1 MKRKASYL
9 KIFLLGFG
17 FFGISVLWSLYNS
30 DIPIILKNVY
40 NLKYSATGWVMNID
54 NILAITLI
62 PLVGFWSDHIW
73 TRIGRRMPFII
84 STLPVGAVLFAV
96 IPWIPLW
103 LGTGASSLIALIA
116 VLFFINICMGISRS
130 PIIALMPDLVP
141 PEERSPANGV
151 INFMGGAGSLLVY
164 FLVGKILTTNRPL
177 GFAIAGGSVLL
188 ATIVMFLSISEPR
201 DALNRK
207 APQSDHADFSLLRKI
222 WTPKYRSLMLIC
234 LAIFFWFIAYNAIET
249 YYPTYM
255 NLEGPAVKALITKL
269 GTATPTDAGQIAQ
282 LEKARSAAEG
292 TAKFNLGVFSLA
304 FMVLAIP
311 AGFIG
316 KAIGRKNTILIGLVG
331 VIIMVLLLAFGISTS
346 TTLGLFVM
354 GGLSWAL
361 VNINSL
367 PTVLDMG
374 DLEMVGALTGIYY
387 FFSQA
392 ASIVSPPLVGRI
404 ADLAGGTMSV
414 MFPYAGIFFVLA
426 AVCMLFVRPGDRPA
440 VSSTQTSNDVNTPT
454 DAHAAV

>member
-1 MKRKASYL
+1 MKRKASYV

-17 FFGISVLWSLYNS
+17 FFGISILWSLYNS
-30 DIPIILKNVY
+30 DVPIMLKSLY
-40 NLKYSATGWVMNID
+40 NLSYTASGWVMNVD

-62 PLVGFWSDHIW
+62 PLVGFWSDHVW

-84 STLPVGAVLFAV
+84 STLPLGAVLFALV
-96 IPWIPLW
+96 PWIPL
-103 LGTGASSLIALIA
+103 LFGSSATSLVVFIL
-116 VLFFINICMGISRS
+116 VLFLMNVCMGISRS

-151 INFMGGAGSLLVY
+151 INFMGGFGSLLVY
-164 FLVGKILTTNRPL
+164 FVIGKISTTNRPL
-177 GFAIAGGSVLL
+177 GFAIAGASVLV
-188 ATIVMFLSISEPR
+188 AAVVMFLSIRETR
-201 DALNRK
+201 DSLDRAT
-207 APQSDHADFSLLRKI
+207 PQSEHADFSLLRTM

-255 NLEGPAVKALITKL
+255 HYEGPAVKALIAKL
-269 GTATPTDAGQIAQ
+269 GTATPTEATQVAQ
-282 LEKARSAAEG
+282 LEAARQTSEAS
-292 TAKFNLGVFSLA
+292 AKFNFGIMSLA

-316 KAIGRKNTILIGLVG
+316 KALGRKKTILLGLVG
-331 VIIMVLLLAFGISTS
+331 VILMVLLLALNIAGAGV
-346 TTLGLFVM
+346 LAVFVM

-374 DLEMVGALTGIYY
+374 GLEMVGALTGVYY

-426 AVCMLFVRPGDRPA
+426 AVCMLFMHPDNNPVVSSVHGPA
-440 VSSTQTSNDVNTPT
+440 V
-454 DAHAAV
+454 

>member
-1 MKRKASYL
+1 MKRKASYF

-17 FFGISVLWSLYNS
+17 FFGLSVLWSLYNS
-30 DIPIILKNVY
+30 DIPILLRNVY
-40 NLKYSATGWVMNID
+40 TLSYTASGWVMNLD

-62 PLVGFWSDHIW
+62 PLVGFWSDHLW

-84 STLPVGAVLFAV
+84 STLPIGGLLFALV
-96 IPWIPLW
+96 PWIPLW
-103 LGTGASSLIALIA
+103 LGASTTSLTAFIL
-116 VLFFINICMGISRS
+116 VLFFVNICMGISRS
-130 PIIALMPDLVP
+130 PVIALMPDLVP

-151 INFMGGAGSLLVY
+151 INFMGGFGSLLVY
-164 FLVGKILTTNRPL
+164 FVVGKISTTNRPL
-177 GFAIAGGSVLL
+177 GFAIAGASVLV
-188 ATIVMFLSISEPR
+188 AAVIMFLSINEMR
-201 DALNRK
+201 DSLDRK
-207 APQSDHADFSLLRKI
+207 APQSEHADFSLLRTM
-222 WTPKYRSLMLIC
+222 WTPKYRSLLLIC
-234 LAIFFWFIAYNAIET
+234 LAIFFWFIAFNAIET
-249 YYPTYM
+249 YYPAYM
-255 NLEGPAVKALITKL
+255 HAESPAVRNLIARL
-269 GTATPTDAGQIAQ
+269 GTATPTDVTQIAE
-282 LEKARSAAEG
+282 LDKARQASEA

-304 FMVLAIP
+304 FMLLSIP

-316 KAIGRKNTILIGLVG
+316 KRLGRKTTILIGLAG
-331 VIIMVLLLAFGISTS
+331 IIIMVLLLAFGIA
-346 TTLGLFVM
+346 TTGGLAIFVM

-374 DLEMVGALTGIYY
+374 NLELVGALTGIYY

-426 AVCMLFVRPGDRPA
+426 AICILFMHPEDKPAISFDQTLSADEPA
-440 VSSTQTSNDVNTPT
+440 V
-454 DAHAAV
+454 

>member
-1 MKRKASYL
+1 MKRKVSYF

-17 FFGISVLWSLYNS
+17 FFGISILWSLYNS
-30 DIPIILKNVY
+30 DVPILLKNVY
-40 NLKYSATGWVMNID
+40 NLPYSASGWVMNID

-84 STLPVGAVLFAV
+84 STLPVGAILFALV
-96 IPWIPLW
+96 PWIPLW
-103 LGTGASSLIALIA
+103 FGSTVTSLVVFMF
-116 VLFFINICMGISRS
+116 VLFFMNVALGISRS

-141 PEERSPANGV
+141 SEERSPANGI
-151 INFMGGAGSLLVY
+151 INFMGGFGSLLVY
-164 FLVGKILTTNRPL
+164 FVVGKISTTNRPL
-177 GFAIAGGSVLL
+177 GFAIAGVSVLV
-188 ATIVMFLSISEPR
+188 ATVIMFLSINEAR
-201 DALNRK
+201 DSLDRK
-207 APQSDHADFSLLRKI
+207 APQSEHADFSLLRKI
-222 WTPKYRSLMLIC
+222 WTPRYRSLLLVC

-255 NLEGPAVKALITKL
+255 HYEGPAVKAVIARL
-269 GTATPTDAGQIAQ
+269 GTSTPTDAAAVAQ
-282 LEKARSAAEG
+282 LEKVQQTSEAA
-292 TAKFNLGVFSLA
+292 AKTNLGIFSLA
-304 FMVLAIP
+304 FMLLAIP

-316 KAIGRKNTILIGLVG
+316 KALGRKTTILIGLAG
-331 VIIMVLLLAFGISTS
+331 VIIMVLLLALGIA
-346 TTLGLFVM
+346 TTAGLVVFLM

-367 PTVLDMG
+367 PVVLDMG
-374 DLEMVGALTGIYY
+374 DLEMVGALTGVYY

-426 AVCMLFVRPGDRPA
+426 ASCMLFMRPEDRPVA
-440 VSSTQTSNDVNTPT
+440 STPDLGV
-454 DAHAAV
+454 

>member
-17 FFGISVLWSLYNS
+17 FFGISILWSLYNS
-30 DIPIILKNVY
+30 DIPIMLKSVY
-40 NLKYSATGWVMNID
+40 NMSYTGSGWVMNID

-62 PLVGFWSDHIW
+62 PLVGFWSDHVW

-84 STLPVGAVLFAV
+84 STLPAGAVLFALV
-96 IPWIPLW
+96 PWIPLW
-103 LGTGASSLIALIA
+103 FGSGTTSLVVFMLTLCI
-116 VLFFINICMGISRS
+116 VNICMGISRS

-151 INFMGGAGSLLVY
+151 INFMGGFGSLLVY
-164 FLVGKILTTNRPL
+164 FVIGKISTTNRPV
-177 GFAIAGGSVLL
+177 GFAIAGGCVLL
-188 ATIVMFLSISEPR
+188 AAIVLVLSINEPR
-201 DALNRK
+201 DALDRQ
-207 APQSDHADFSLLRKI
+207 APQSEHTDFSLLRKM
-222 WTPKYRSLMLIC
+222 WTPRYRSLMLIC
-234 LAIFFWFIAYNAIET
+234 LAIFFWFIAYNAVET

-255 NLEGPAVKALITKL
+255 HYEGPAVKALITRL
-269 GTATPTDAGQIAQ
+269 GTATPTDAAQ
-282 LEKARSAAEG
+282 LAQLNSVRQASEAS
-292 TAKFNLGVFSLA
+292 AKFNFGVMSLA

-316 KAIGRKNTILIGLVG
+316 KGIGRKNTILIGLVG
-331 VIIMVLLLAFGISTS
+331 VILMVLLLALNIAGKG
-346 TTLGLFVM
+346 TLAIFVM

-367 PTVLDMG
+367 PMVLDMG
-374 DLEMVGALTGIYY
+374 SLEMVGALTGVYY

-392 ASIVSPPLVGRI
+392 ADIISPPLVGRI

-414 MFPYAGIFFVLA
+414 MFPYAGIFFVLS
-426 AVCMLFVRPGDRPA
+426 AVCMLFVRSSAKEPA
-440 VSSTQTSNDVNTPT
+440 SQPDSVQVTRKTPA
-454 DAHAAV
+454 AH

>member
-1 MKRKASYL
+1 MKRKASYF

-17 FFGISVLWSLYNS
+17 FFGLSILWSLYNS
-30 DIPIILKNVY
+30 DIPIMLKNVY
-40 NLKYSATGWVMNID
+40 NLSYTASGWVMNLD

-62 PLVGFWSDHIW
+62 PVVGFWSDHLW

-84 STLPVGAVLFAV
+84 STLPIGGILFALV
-96 IPWIPLW
+96 PWIPLW
-103 LGTGASSLIALIA
+103 LGAGATSLMAFIL
-116 VLFFINICMGISRS
+116 VLFFVNICMGISRS

-151 INFMGGAGSLLVY
+151 INFMGGFGSLLVY
-164 FLVGKILTTNRPL
+164 FVVGKISTTNRPL
-177 GFAIAGGSVLL
+177 GFAIAGIAVLV
-188 ATIVMFLSISEPR
+188 AAVIMFLSIRETR
-201 DALNRK
+201 DSLDRK
-207 APQSDHADFSLLRKI
+207 APRSEHADFSLLRKM
-222 WTPKYRSLMLIC
+222 WTPKYRSLLLIC
-234 LAIFFWFIAYNAIET
+234 LAIFFWFIAFNAIET

-255 NLEGPAVKALITKL
+255 HAESPAVRAVIARL
-269 GTATPTDAGQIAQ
+269 GTATPTDTAQIAE
-282 LEKARSAAEG
+282 LTAARQSSEAG
-292 TAKFNLGVFSLA
+292 AKFNLGVFSLA
-304 FMVLAIP
+304 FMLLSIP

-316 KAIGRKNTILIGLVG
+316 RRLGRKTTILIGLAG
-331 VIIMVLLLAFGISTS
+331 VIVMVLLLAFGIA
-346 TTLGLFVM
+346 TTAGLAIFVM

-374 DLEMVGALTGIYY
+374 DLEMVGALTGVYY

-426 AVCMLFVRPGDRPA
+426 AVCMLFLNPGDKPGASSNNGPA
-440 VSSTQTSNDVNTPT
+440 V
-454 DAHAAV
+454 

>member
-1 MKRKASYL
+1 MKRKASYF

-17 FFGISVLWSLYNS
+17 FFGISILWSLYNS
-30 DIPIILKNVY
+30 DIPILLKNVY
-40 NLKYSATGWVMNID
+40 SLPYSASGWVMNVD

-84 STLPVGAVLFAV
+84 STLPIGGLLFALV
-96 IPWIPLW
+96 PWIPLW
-103 LGTGASSLIALIA
+103 LGASATSLTAFIL
-116 VLFFINICMGISRS
+116 VLFFVNICMGISRS

-151 INFMGGAGSLLVY
+151 INFMGGFGSLLVY
-164 FLVGKILTTNRPL
+164 FVVGKISTTNRPL
-177 GFAIAGGSVLL
+177 GFAIAGASVLV
-188 ATIVMFLSISEPR
+188 AIVIMFLSINETR
-201 DALNRK
+201 DSLDRK
-207 APQSDHADFSLLRKI
+207 VPQSEHADFSLLRTM
-222 WTPKYRSLMLIC
+222 WTPKYRSLLLVC

-255 NLEGPAVKALITKL
+255 HYEGPAVKALIAKL
-269 GTATPTDAGQIAQ
+269 GTAAPTDSTAIAQ
-282 LEKARSAAEG
+282 LEKVRQTSEASAK
-292 TAKFNLGVFSLA
+292 TNLGVFSLA
-304 FMVLAIP
+304 FMLLSIP

-316 KAIGRKNTILIGLVG
+316 KALGRKTTILIGLVG
-331 VIIMVLLLAFGISTS
+331 VTIMVLLLAFGIASTA
-346 TTLGLFVM
+346 GLAVFLM

-361 VNINSL
+361 VNIISL

-374 DLEMVGALTGIYY
+374 NLEMVGALTGVYY

-426 AVCMLFVRPGDRPA
+426 AACMLFMHPENKPA
-440 VSSTQTSNDVNTPT
+440 VSSDQTLFADGP
-454 DAHAAV
+454 AV

>member
-1 MKRKASYL
+1 MKRKASYS

-17 FFGISVLWSLYNS
+17 FFGLSVLWSLYNS
-30 DIPIILKNVY
+30 DIPIMLKNVY
-40 NLKYSATGWVMNID
+40 NLSYSASGWVMNLD

-62 PLVGFWSDHIW
+62 PLVGFWSDHLW

-84 STLPVGAVLFAV
+84 STLPIGGILFALV
-96 IPWIPLW
+96 PWIPLW
-103 LGTGASSLIALIA
+103 LGASSTSLIAFIL
-116 VLFFINICMGISRS
+116 VLFFVNICMGISRS

-151 INFMGGAGSLLVY
+151 INFMGGFGSLLVY
-164 FLVGKILTTNRPL
+164 FVVGRISTTNRPL
-177 GFAIAGGSVLL
+177 GFAIAGASVLV
-188 ATIVMFLSISEPR
+188 AAVVMFLSIKESR
-201 DALNRK
+201 DSLDRK
-207 APQSDHADFSLLRKI
+207 APQSDHADFSLLRKM
-222 WTPKYRSLMLIC
+222 WTPKFRSLLLVC
-234 LAIFFWFIAYNAIET
+234 LAIFFWFIAFNAVET

-255 NLEGPAVKALITKL
+255 HSEGPAVRTVITRL
-269 GTATPTDAGQIAQ
+269 GTATPTDAAQIAE
-282 LEKARSAAEG
+282 LDKARQTSEAS
-292 TAKFNLGVFSLA
+292 AKFNLGIFSLA
-304 FMVLAIP
+304 FMLLSIP

-316 KAIGRKNTILIGLVG
+316 KRLGRKTTILIGLVG
-331 VIIMVLLLAFGISTS
+331 VTIMVLLLAFGIA
-346 TTLGLFVM
+346 TTAGLAIFVM

-414 MFPYAGIFFVLA
+414 MFPYAGIFFVLSV
-426 AVCMLFVRPGDRPA
+426 VCMLFMHPEDKPAISPNQTPSANGPA
-440 VSSTQTSNDVNTPT
+440 V
-454 DAHAAV
+454 

>member
-1 MKRKASYL
+1 MKRKASYV

-17 FFGISVLWSLYNS
+17 FFGISILWSLYNS
-30 DIPIILKNVY
+30 DVPIMLKSLY
-40 NLKYSATGWVMNID
+40 NLSYTASGWVMNVD

-62 PLVGFWSDHIW
+62 PLVGFWSDHVW

-84 STLPVGAVLFAV
+84 STLPLGAVLFALV
-96 IPWIPLW
+96 PWIPLW
-103 LGTGASSLIALIA
+103 FGSSATSLVVFIL
-116 VLFFINICMGISRS
+116 VLFLMNVCMGISRS

-151 INFMGGAGSLLVY
+151 INFMGGFGSLLVY
-164 FLVGKILTTNRPL
+164 FVIGKISTTNRPL
-177 GFAIAGGSVLL
+177 GFAIAGASVLV
-188 ATIVMFLSISEPR
+188 AVVVMFLSIRETR
-201 DALNRK
+201 DSLDRAT
-207 APQSDHADFSLLRKI
+207 PQSEHADFSLLRSM
-222 WTPKYRSLMLIC
+222 WTPKYRSLLLIC

-255 NLEGPAVKALITKL
+255 HYEGPAVKALIAKL
-269 GTATPTDAGQIAQ
+269 GTATPTETAQVAQ
-282 LEKARSAAEG
+282 LEATRQTSEAS
-292 TAKFNLGVFSLA
+292 AKFNFGIMSLA

-316 KAIGRKNTILIGLVG
+316 KALGRKKTILLGLVG
-331 VIIMVLLLAFGISTS
+331 IILMVLLLALNIAGAGV
-346 TTLGLFVM
+346 LAVFVM

-374 DLEMVGALTGIYY
+374 GLEMVGALTGVYY

-426 AVCMLFVRPGDRPA
+426 AVCMLFMHPDDKLVASSVNGPA
-440 VSSTQTSNDVNTPT
+440 V
-454 DAHAAV
+454 

>member
-1 MKRKASYL
+1 MKRKASYF

-17 FFGISVLWSLYNS
+17 FFGISILWSLYNS
-30 DIPIILKNVY
+30 DIPILLKNVY
-40 NLKYSATGWVMNID
+40 NLPYSASGWVMNID

-84 STLPVGAVLFAV
+84 STLPLGAVLFALV
-96 IPWIPLW
+96 PWIPLW
-103 LGTGASSLIALIA
+103 FGSSATSLVVFIL
-116 VLFFINICMGISRS
+116 VLFLMNVCLGISRS

-151 INFMGGAGSLLVY
+151 INFMGGFGSLLVY
-164 FLVGKILTTNRPL
+164 FVVGKISTTNRPL
-177 GFAIAGGSVLL
+177 GFAIAGAAVLV
-188 ATIVMFLSISEPR
+188 AAIIMFLSINETR
-201 DALNRK
+201 DSLDRK
-207 APQSDHADFSLLRKI
+207 APQSEHADFSLLRKM
-222 WTPKYRSLMLIC
+222 WTPKYRSLMLVC

-249 YYPTYM
+249 YYPTFMHY
-255 NLEGPAVKALITKL
+255 EGPAVKVLIAKL
-269 GTATPTDAGQIAQ
+269 GTATPTDPTAVAQ
-282 LEKARSAAEG
+282 LEKVRQTSEASAK
-292 TAKFNLGVFSLA
+292 TNLGIFSVA
-304 FMVLAIP
+304 FMLLAIP
-311 AGFIG
+311 AGYIG
-316 KAIGRKNTILIGLVG
+316 KALGRKTTILIGLVG
-331 VIIMVLLLAFGISTS
+331 VTIMVLLLAFGIA
-346 TTLGLFVM
+346 TTTGLAVFLL

-374 DLEMVGALTGIYY
+374 DLEMVGALTGVYY

-426 AVCMLFVRPGDRPA
+426 AVCMLFMRPEDRPA
-440 VSSTQTSNDVNTPT
+440 SSSNQATS
-454 DAHAAV
+454 AHGPAV

>member
-1 MKRKASYL
+1 MKRKVTFF

-30 DIPIILKNVY
+30 DVPILLKNVY
-40 NLKYSATGWVMNID
+40 NLPYSASGWVMNID

-73 TRIGRRMPFII
+73 TRIGRRMPFIV
-84 STLPVGAVLFAV
+84 STLPVGAVLFGLV
-96 IPWIPLW
+96 PWIPLW
-103 LGTGASSLIALIA
+103 FGSSGTSLIVFIL
-116 VLFFINICMGISRS
+116 VLFLMNIALGISRS

-141 PEERSPANGV
+141 SEERSPANGI
-151 INFMGGAGSLLVY
+151 INFMGGFGSLLVY
-164 FLVGKILTTNRPL
+164 FVVGKISTTNRPL
-177 GFAIAGGSVLL
+177 GFAIAAASVLL
-188 ATIVMFLSISEPR
+188 ATIVLVLSINEAR
-201 DALNRK
+201 DSLDRK
-207 APQSDHADFSLLRKI
+207 APQSEHADFSLLRKI
-222 WTPKYRSLMLIC
+222 WTPKYRSLLLVC

-255 NLEGPAVKALITKL
+255 HYEGPAVKAVIARL
-269 GTATPTDAGQIAQ
+269 GTSTPTDAADVALLQKAQ
-282 LEKARSAAEG
+282 QTSEAA
-292 TAKFNLGVFSLA
+292 AKMNLGVFSLA
-304 FMVLAIP
+304 FMLLAIP

-316 KAIGRKNTILIGLVG
+316 KGLGRKTTILIGLAG
-331 VIIMVLLLAFGISTS
+331 VIIMVLFLALGIATS
-346 TTLGLFVM
+346 AGIVVFLM

-367 PTVLDMG
+367 PVVLDMG
-374 DLEMVGALTGIYY
+374 DLEMVGALTGVYY

-426 AVCMLFVRPGDRPA
+426 ASCMLFMRPEDRPA
-440 VSSTQTSNDVNTPT
+440 SSVSDR
-454 DAHAAV
+454 AI

>member
-1 MKRKASYL
+1 MKRKASYF

-17 FFGISVLWSLYNS
+17 FFGLSVLWSLYNS
-30 DIPIILKNVY
+30 DIPILLRNVY
-40 NLKYSATGWVMNID
+40 TLSYTASGWVMNLD

-62 PLVGFWSDHIW
+62 PLVGFWSDHLW

-84 STLPVGAVLFAV
+84 STLPIGGLLFALV
-96 IPWIPLW
+96 PWIPLW
-103 LGTGASSLIALIA
+103 LGASTTSLTAFIL
-116 VLFFINICMGISRS
+116 VLFFVNICMGISRS
-130 PIIALMPDLVP
+130 PVIALMPDLVP

-151 INFMGGAGSLLVY
+151 INFMGGFGSLLVY
-164 FLVGKILTTNRPL
+164 FVVGKISTTNRPL
-177 GFAIAGGSVLL
+177 GFAIAGASVLV
-188 ATIVMFLSISEPR
+188 AAVIMFLSINETR
-201 DALNRK
+201 DSLDRK
-207 APQSDHADFSLLRKI
+207 APQSEHADFSLLRTM
-222 WTPKYRSLMLIC
+222 WTPKYRSLLLIC
-234 LAIFFWFIAYNAIET
+234 LAIFFWFIAFNAIET
-249 YYPTYM
+249 YYPAYM
-255 NLEGPAVKALITKL
+255 HAESPAVRNLIARL
-269 GTATPTDAGQIAQ
+269 GTATPTDITQIAE
-282 LEKARSAAEG
+282 LNKARQASEA

-304 FMVLAIP
+304 FMLLSIP

-316 KAIGRKNTILIGLVG
+316 KRLGRKTTILIGLAG
-331 VIIMVLLLAFGISTS
+331 IIIMVLLLAFGIA
-346 TTLGLFVM
+346 TTGGLAIFVM

-374 DLEMVGALTGIYY
+374 NLELVGALTGIYY

-426 AVCMLFVRPGDRPA
+426 AICMLFMHPEDKPAISFDQTLSADEPA
-440 VSSTQTSNDVNTPT
+440 V
-454 DAHAAV
+454 

>member
-17 FFGISVLWSLYNS
+17 FFGLSVLWSLYNA
-30 DIPIILKNVY
+30 DIPILLRNVY
-40 NLKYSATGWVMNID
+40 SLSYTASGWVMNLD

-62 PLVGFWSDHIW
+62 PLVGFWSDHLW

-84 STLPVGAVLFAV
+84 STLPIGGILFALV
-96 IPWIPLW
+96 PWIPLW
-103 LGTGASSLIALIA
+103 LGVSSASLVTFIL
-116 VLFFINICMGISRS
+116 VLFLVNICMGISRS

-151 INFMGGAGSLLVY
+151 INFMGGFGSLLVY
-164 FLVGKILTTNRPL
+164 FVVGKISTTNRPL
-177 GFAIAGGSVLL
+177 GFAIAGASVLIAAAIL
-188 ATIVMFLSISEPR
+188 FLSIRETR
-201 DALNRK
+201 DSLDRK
-207 APQSDHADFSLLRKI
+207 APQSDHADFSLLRRM
-222 WTPKYRSLMLIC
+222 WTPKYRNLLLIC

-255 NLEGPAVKALITKL
+255 YSESPAVRALITKF
-269 GTATPTDAGQIAQ
+269 GTATPTDSTAVAQ
-282 LEKARSAAEG
+282 LEKARQASEAS
-292 TAKFNLGVFSLA
+292 AKFNLGVFSVA
-304 FMVLAIP
+304 FMALSIP

-316 KAIGRKNTILIGLVG
+316 KRIGRKTTILIGLAG
-331 VIIMVLLLAFGISTS
+331 VIIMVLLLAIGTA
-346 TTLGLFVM
+346 TTAGLAIFIM

-374 DLEMVGALTGIYY
+374 DLEMVGALTGVYY

-426 AVCMLFVRPGDRPA
+426 AGCMLFINPRDRPA
-440 VSSTQTSNDVNTPT
+440 AATSQTAAANDP
-454 DAHAAV
+454 AV

>member
-1 MKRKASYL
+1 MKRKVTFF

-30 DIPIILKNVY
+30 DVPILLKNVY
-40 NLKYSATGWVMNID
+40 NLPYSASGWVMNVD

-73 TRIGRRMPFII
+73 TRIGRRMPFIV
-84 STLPVGAVLFAV
+84 STLPVGAVLFGLV
-96 IPWIPLW
+96 PWIPLW
-103 LGTGASSLIALIA
+103 FGSSGTSLIVFIL
-116 VLFFINICMGISRS
+116 VLFLMNIALGISRS

-141 PEERSPANGV
+141 SEERSPANGI
-151 INFMGGAGSLLVY
+151 INFMGGFGSLLVY
-164 FLVGKILTTNRPL
+164 FVVGKISTTNRPL
-177 GFAIAGGSVLL
+177 GFAIAAASVLL
-188 ATIVMFLSISEPR
+188 ATIVLVLSINEAR
-201 DALNRK
+201 DSLDRK
-207 APQSDHADFSLLRKI
+207 APQSEHADFSLLRKI
-222 WTPKYRSLMLIC
+222 WTPKYRSLLLVC

-255 NLEGPAVKALITKL
+255 HYEGPAVKAVIARL
-269 GTATPTDAGQIAQ
+269 GTSTPTDAADVALLQKAQ
-282 LEKARSAAEG
+282 QTSEAA
-292 TAKFNLGVFSLA
+292 AKTNLGVFSLA
-304 FMVLAIP
+304 FMLLAIP

-316 KAIGRKNTILIGLVG
+316 KGLGRKTTILIGLAG
-331 VIIMVLLLAFGISTS
+331 VIIMVLFLALGIATS
-346 TTLGLFVM
+346 AGIVVFLM

-367 PTVLDMG
+367 PVVLDMG
-374 DLEMVGALTGIYY
+374 DLEMVGALTGVYY

-426 AVCMLFVRPGDRPA
+426 ASCMLFMRPEDRPA
-440 VSSTQTSNDVNTPT
+440 SSVSDR
-454 DAHAAV
+454 AI

>member
-1 MKRKASYL
+1 MKRKASYF

-17 FFGISVLWSLYNS
+17 FFGLSVLWSLYNS
-30 DIPIILKNVY
+30 DIPILLRNVY
-40 NLKYSATGWVMNID
+40 TLSYTASGWVMNLD

-62 PLVGFWSDHIW
+62 PLVGFWSDHLW

-84 STLPVGAVLFAV
+84 STLPIGGLLFALV
-96 IPWIPLW
+96 PWIPLW
-103 LGTGASSLIALIA
+103 LGASTTSLTAFIL
-116 VLFFINICMGISRS
+116 VLFFVNICMGISRS
-130 PIIALMPDLVP
+130 PVIALMPDLVP

-151 INFMGGAGSLLVY
+151 INFMGGFGSLLVY
-164 FLVGKILTTNRPL
+164 FVIGKISTTNRPL
-177 GFAIAGGSVLL
+177 GFAIAGASVLL
-188 ATIVMFLSISEPR
+188 AAVIMFLSIHETR
-201 DALNRK
+201 DSLDRK
-207 APQSDHADFSLLRKI
+207 APQSEHADFSLLRRM
-222 WTPKYRSLMLIC
+222 WTPRYRSLLLIC

-255 NLEGPAVKALITKL
+255 HYEGPAVKALIAKL
-269 GTATPTDAGQIAQ
+269 GTATPTDTASLAQ
-282 LEKARSAAEG
+282 LNSIRQTSEAS
-292 TAKFNLGVFSLA
+292 AKFNFGVMSLA

-316 KAIGRKNTILIGLVG
+316 KALGRRSTIVIGLTG
-331 VIIMVLLLAFGISTS
+331 VILMVLLLALNIAGIGV
-346 TTLGLFVM
+346 LAVFVM

-367 PTVLDMG
+367 PMVLDMG
-374 DLEMVGALTGIYY
+374 SLEMVGALTGVYY

-414 MFPYAGIFFVLA
+414 MFPYAAIFFVL
-426 AVCMLFVRPGDRPA
+426 
-440 VSSTQTSNDVNTPT
+440 
-454 DAHAAV
+454 

>member
-1 MKRKASYL
+1 MKRRASYL

-17 FFGISVLWSLYNS
+17 FFGLSILWSLYNS
-30 DIPIILKNVY
+30 DIPIMLKNVY
-40 NLKYSATGWVMNID
+40 NLSYTASGWVMNLD

-62 PLVGFWSDHIW
+62 PLVGFWSDHLW

-84 STLPVGAVLFAV
+84 STLPIGGLLFALV
-96 IPWIPLW
+96 PWIPLW
-103 LGTGASSLIALIA
+103 LGASTTSLMAFIL
-116 VLFFINICMGISRS
+116 VLFFVNICMGISRS

-151 INFMGGAGSLLVY
+151 INFMGGFGSLLVY
-164 FLVGKILTTNRPL
+164 FVVGKISTTNRPL
-177 GFAIAGGSVLL
+177 GFAIAGISVLV
-188 ATIVMFLSISEPR
+188 AAVIMFLSIKETR
-201 DALNRK
+201 DSLDRK
-207 APQSDHADFSLLRKI
+207 APQSEHADFSLLRRM
-222 WTPKYRSLMLIC
+222 WTPKYRSLLLIC
-234 LAIFFWFIAYNAIET
+234 LAIFFWFIAFNAIET

-255 NLEGPAVKALITKL
+255 HAESPAVRAVIARL
-269 GTATPTDAGQIAQ
+269 GTATPTDTAQIAE
-282 LEKARSAAEG
+282 LTAARQSSEAS
-292 TAKFNLGVFSLA
+292 AKFNLGVFSLA
-304 FMVLAIP
+304 FMLLSIP

-316 KAIGRKNTILIGLVG
+316 RRLGRKTTILIGLAG
-331 VIIMVLLLAFGISTS
+331 VIVMVLLLAFGIA
-346 TTLGLFVM
+346 TTAGLAIFVM

-374 DLEMVGALTGIYY
+374 DLEMVGALTGVYY

-426 AVCMLFVRPGDRPA
+426 AVCMLFLNPGDKPAASSDNGPA
-440 VSSTQTSNDVNTPT
+440 V
-454 DAHAAV
+454 